1 LPLSLL
7 SSLSIL
13 GIVSTLFIV
22 AVVLIDGLSKREAPG
37 SLWEPAAT
45 VLLPTRLGELGVA
58 FGLLMAG
65 FSGHAVIPSLA
76 RDMADPS
83 RFEEVINWAFVS
95 GPSRSLVLSLNIGQA
110 VVTAIYMIIGTA
122 GYAMFGRAVHDEV
135 STP

>member
-1 LPLSLL
+1 LPRSLIPTVFLPLSLL

-13 GIVSTLFIV
+13 GIASTLFIV

-45 VLLPTRLGELGVA
+45 AWFPARAGELGVA

-83 RFEEVINWAFVS
+83 RFEEVIDWAFVRS
-95 GPSRSLVLSLNIGQA
+95 PTASRDRF
-110 VVTAIYMIIGTA
+110 M
-122 GYAMFGRAVHDEV
+122 H
-135 STP
+135 